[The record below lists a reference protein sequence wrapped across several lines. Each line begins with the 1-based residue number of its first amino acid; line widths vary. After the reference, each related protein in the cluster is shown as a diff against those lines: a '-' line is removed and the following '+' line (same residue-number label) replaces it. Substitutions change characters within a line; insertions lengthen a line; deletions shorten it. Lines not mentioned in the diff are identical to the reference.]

1 MIVAGDQKMNTK
13 TTVTKYDDTTNTA
26 KTIWRLVDDSGLWPT
41 DDSGWWLIVASGQQM
56 IVASGC
62 FCPSALLYATIS
74 ASVAT
79 SVTASVL
86 CV

>member
-41 DDSGWWLIVASGQQM
+41 DDSGWWLIVASG
-56 IVASGC
+56 
-62 FCPSALLYATIS
+62 
-74 ASVAT
+74 
-79 SVTASVL
+79 
-86 CV
+86 